1 MDRLSFIMSCIG
13 IIVGAAI
20 SLFVMYKTFQN
31 TKRENVHE
39 YENRWLDDFRGK
51 CAVFIDVFNI
61 NNVITI
67 INEMALTPD
76 LAYEHCGDY
85 INRLMIEETK
95 MALICED
102 NQDKKLTELYE
113 HLKVIQNEYRKMFNS
128 IHAVVCCVRNIEKKP
143 NFDGRMALIDFS
155 LLESNSNLKEIIKAN
170 LDDDGKITV
179 SKLHRVLLSWIDN
192 WENTYSDISNLL
204 KQYIVEKQEEINR
217 DYQKL

>member
-1 MDRLSFIMSCIG
+1 MDRLSLIISCAG

-31 TKRENVHE
+31 TKRENVNE

-51 CAVFIDVFNI
+51 CAAFIDVFNI

-95 MALICED
+95 MALVCED
-102 NQDKKLTELYE
+102 NQDEKLADLYE
-113 HLKVIQNEYRKMFNS
+113 HLKVIQNGYRKMFNS
-128 IHAVVCCVRNIEKKP
+128 IQAVVCCVRIVEQKP
-143 NFDGRMALIDFS
+143 SFDRRMVLTDFS
-155 LLESNSNLKEIIKAN
+155 WLESNNNLKEIIKAN
-170 LDDDGKITV
+170 LDDDGKIAV

-192 WENTYSDISNLL
+192 CENTYSDISNLL
-204 KQYIVEKQEEINR
+204 KQYIAERQEEINR
-217 DYQKL
+217 DYQKI

>member
-170 LDDDGKITV
+170 LDDGQRFAT
-179 SKLHRVLLSWIDN
+179 SLPSPPN
-192 WENTYSDISNLL
+192 
-204 KQYIVEKQEEINR
+204 
-217 DYQKL
+217 

>member
-13 IIVGAAI
+13 TIVGAAI

-51 CAVFIDVFNI
+51 CAAFIDVFNI

-95 MALICED
+95 IALICED
-102 NQDKKLTELYE
+102 NQDEKLAELYE
-113 HLKVIQNEYRKMFNS
+113 RLKVIQNGYRKMFNS
-128 IHAVVCCVRNIEKKP
+128 IHAVACCVRNIEKKLS
-143 NFDGRMALIDFS
+143 FDGRMALIDFS
-155 LLESNSNLKEIIKAN
+155 LLESNSNLKDIIKAN
-170 LDDDGKITV
+170 LDDDGKIAV
-179 SKLHRVLLSWIDN
+179 SKLHRVLLLWIDN
-192 WENTYSDISNLL
+192 WENTYSEISNLL

-217 DYQKL
+217 DYQKI

>member
-1 MDRLSFIMSCIG
+1 MDRLSFIMSRIG
-13 IIVGAAI
+13 IFANVII
-20 SLFVMYKTFQN
+20 PLFVMYKTFQN
-31 TKRENVHE
+31 TKRESVHE

-51 CAVFIDVFNI
+51 CAAFIDVFNI

-95 MALICED
+95 IALICED
-102 NQDKKLTELYE
+102 NQDEKLAELYE
-113 HLKVIQNEYRKMFNS
+113 RLKVIQNGYRKMFNS

-143 NFDGRMALIDFS
+143 SFDGRMALIDFS
-155 LLESNSNLKEIIKAN
+155 LLESNSNLKDMIKAN
-170 LDDDGKITV
+170 LDDDGKIAV
-179 SKLHRVLLSWIDN
+179 SKLHRVLLLWIDN
-192 WENTYSDISNLL
+192 WENTYSEISNLL

-217 DYQKL
+217 NYQKI

>member
-1 MDRLSFIMSCIG
+1 MDRLSFIMSRIG
-13 IIVGAAI
+13 IFTNVII
-20 SLFVMYKTFQN
+20 PLFVMYKTFQN

-51 CAVFIDVFNI
+51 CAAFIDVFNI

-85 INRLMIEETK
+85 INRLMIEETII
-95 MALICED
+95 ALICED
-102 NQDKKLTELYE
+102 NQDEKLAELYE
-113 HLKVIQNEYRKMFNS
+113 RLKVIQNGYRKMFNS

-143 NFDGRMALIDFS
+143 SFDGRMALIDSS
-155 LLESNSNLKEIIKAN
+155 LLESNSNLKDMIKAN
-170 LDDDGKITV
+170 LDDDGKIAV
-179 SKLHRVLLSWIDN
+179 SKLHRVLLLWIDN
-192 WENTYSDISNLL
+192 WENTYSEISNLL

-217 DYQKL
+217 NYQKI